1 MRLKNIKPTKKDWS
15 IIKELTL
22 ADFKDR
28 YSSSFFGVFW
38 SFLKPLFFFL
48 ILYLVFS
55 NFREAQVENYPLFL
69 LLGIILWGF
78 FSESTKEGM
87 SSILSKKSIITR
99 INIKKEIIVFSSCLK
114 NFMTLLL
121 NLLVFFIFMYFFSV
135 SIDWHIFPFMILL
148 VILFVF
154 SLSVSFLLSA
164 YYTKFRD
171 LDPIWTLLLRVGFF
185 ASPIIYSVSTIP
197 AKYIDLY
204 FLNPMA
210 RIITFAREFLIYNH
224 MTDIKN
230 IFITLGITLIVFFLG
245 YYAFQKRK
253 HKFIEEV

>member
-1 MRLKNIKPTKKDWS
+1 MKLKNIKLTKKDWNV
-15 IIKELTL
+15 IKELTL
-22 ADFKDR
+22 ADFKSR
-28 YSSSFFGVFW
+28 YSSSFFGFFW
-38 SFLKPLFFFL
+38 SLLKPLLLFL

-55 NFREAQVENYPLFL
+55 NFREAQVEHYPLFL

-78 FSESTKEGM
+78 FSESTSEAM
-87 SSILSKKSIITR
+87 SSMVSKKSILMR
-99 INIKKEIIVFSSCLK
+99 IKIKEEIIVISSCLK
-114 NFMTLLL
+114 TFLTLLL
-121 NLLVFFIFMYFFSV
+121 NLIVFFVFMSFFGV
-135 SIDWHIFPFMILL
+135 FIDWHIFPFIVLL
-148 VILFVF
+148 IILFIF
-154 SLSVSFLLSA
+154 SLGVSFLLSA

-185 ASPIIYSVSTIP
+185 ASPIIYSVSAIP
-197 AKYIDLY
+197 AEYVDLY

-224 MTDIKN
+224 MTDITN
-230 IFITLGITLIVFFLG
+230 IFITLGITLVVFFLG

>member
-114 NFMTLLL
+114 NFMTL
-121 NLLVFFIFMYFFSV
+121 
-135 SIDWHIFPFMILL
+135 
-148 VILFVF
+148 
-154 SLSVSFLLSA
+154 
-164 YYTKFRD
+164 
-171 LDPIWTLLLRVGFF
+171 
-185 ASPIIYSVSTIP
+185 
-197 AKYIDLY
+197 
-204 FLNPMA
+204 
-210 RIITFAREFLIYNH
+210 
-224 MTDIKN
+224 
-230 IFITLGITLIVFFLG
+230 
-245 YYAFQKRK
+245 
-253 HKFIEEV
+253 